1 MSREIDRT
9 SKRQYRNK
17 IEITA
22 NILELA
28 KQGSRKTRIMYLG
41 NLSFDLVQKYLKQL
55 EQLGLVEVKGTGKG
69 ERIYN
74 VTTRGLEFLSDF
86 YELQKHS
93 EIASNKKK
101 VLEGALRTER

>member
-1 MSREIDRT
+1 M

-55 EQLGLVEVKGTGKG
+55 EELGLVEVRDKENG

-74 VTTRGLEFLSDF
+74 ITKRGTEFLSDF

-93 EIASNKKK
+93 EIANNKKQILES
-101 VLEGALRTER
+101 VLRVQQ

>member
-1 MSREIDRT
+1 MAKL

-55 EQLGLVEVKGTGKG
+55 QQLGLVEVKDTEKG
-69 ERIYN
+69 ERIYSI
-74 VTTRGLEFLSDF
+74 TARGVEFLSDF

-101 VLEGALRTER
+101 VLEGALSTEQ

>member
-1 MSREIDRT
+1 VAKL

-41 NLSFDLVQKYLKQL
+41 NLSFDLVQKYLTQL
-55 EQLGLVEVKGTGKG
+55 EQLGMLEIKSTGKG

-74 VTTRGLEFLSDF
+74 ITPRGTEFLSDY

-93 EIASNKKK
+93 EIATNKKK
-101 VLEGALRTER
+101 VLEDALRAER

>member
-1 MSREIDRT
+1 MSRQVNGT

-22 NILELA
+22 NILELT

-41 NLSFDLVQKYLKQL
+41 NLSFDLAQKYLKQL
-55 EQLGLVEVKGTGKG
+55 EQLGLVEVKSTEKR

-74 VTTRGLEFLSDF
+74 ITARGVEFLSDF

-93 EIASNKKK
+93 EIASNKKQI
-101 VLEGALRTER
+101 LEGTLRAEQ